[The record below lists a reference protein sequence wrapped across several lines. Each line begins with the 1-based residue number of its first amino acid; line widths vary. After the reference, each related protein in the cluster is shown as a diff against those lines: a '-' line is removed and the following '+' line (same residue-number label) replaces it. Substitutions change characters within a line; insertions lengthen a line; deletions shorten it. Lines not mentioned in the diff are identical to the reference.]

1 MLLIQSI
8 LRWESLLLIST
19 HSGTAT
25 LNTDFKVFLSA
36 DNGSNFTQV
45 TLYDLELYE
54 LELREETKT
63 NDVTISNTG
72 TQLKWK
78 VEFANQASDKFKK
91 QESLVYSSIH
101 K

>member
-1 MLLIQSI
+1 MGVIVTYI
-8 LRWESLLLIST
+8 D

-45 TLYDLELYE
+45 TLAAMPLFA
-54 LELREETKT
+54 TGVKMAKA

-78 VEFANQASDKFKK
+78 VEFANQR
-91 QESLVYSSIH
+91 
-101 K
+101 